1 MSVLHPTMARALA
14 PFAPPQSEVHQIAA
28 NDAKAR
34 ALEHYRAA
42 LRDLDPQGEF
52 IEDGA
57 QWRSWRCSLE
67 ICRALQREVDPTG
80 EVWFE
85 ILGCGHGVPRP
96 DVRLPD
102 DVRAALDVIATADAR
117 VQP

>member
-1 MSVLHPTMARALA
+1 MSALHPTIARALA
-14 PFAPPQSEVHQIAA
+14 PFAPPARQDDTE
-28 NDAKAR
+28 AKQR
-34 ALEHYRAA
+34 ALAHYRAA

-80 EVWFE
+80 EVWVS
-85 ILGCGHGVPRP
+85 ILGTGHGVPGP
-96 DVRLPD
+96 E
-102 DVRAALDVIATADAR
+102 